1 MLSLAS
7 TLVARAARL
16 FQAAYEEPAIWT
28 ISAQGRVVG
37 SLVCEA
43 GAWRLSWFDDAPLR
57 LVNYA
62 GGVDGDVEALAIVL
76 TERLGASVHL
86 ESLPV

>member
-7 TLVARAARL
+7 TLVARATRL

-28 ISAQGRVVG
+28 ISAQRHVVG
-37 SLVCEA
+37 SLMCEA
-43 GAWRLSWFDDAPLR
+43 GIWRLSWFDEAPPR
-57 LVNYA
+57 LANYA
-62 GGVDGDVEALAIVL
+62 GRVDGDVEALAIVL
-76 TERLGASVHL
+76 TERLGVPVRL

>member
-7 TLVARAARL
+7 NLVARAARL

-28 ISAQGRVVG
+28 ISAQGHVVG
-37 SLVCEA
+37 SLMCEA
-43 GAWRLSWFDDAPLR
+43 GIWRLSWFDEAPPR

-62 GGVDGDVEALAIVL
+62 GRVDGDVEALAIVL
-76 TERLGASVHL
+76 TERLGAPVRL